1 MMMINV
7 SKSSHY
13 WGTERGLME
22 FLIIEISAMK
32 QFRIGLIVVA
42 IIISVAELAFI
53 DFSNL
58 ALSKNIGNSLTLTGM
73 LFVIISQILEIRK
86 SKKK

>member
-1 MMMINV
+1 MMINV
-7 SKSSHY
+7 SKSSHC
-13 WGTERGLME
+13 WGTERGLMG

-58 ALSKNIGNSLTLTGM
+58 ALSKNIGNSLTLIGM